1 MEPDPEVRKI
11 QGPVILEDKTGGKLD
26 VCNLLNPSTKKP
38 YGVVLDGD
46 SATHGSMTCRVDH
59 SYIGNLNAS
68 YVVSDL
74 GRSRIEDSALQT
86 SASGERYLIQSHAEI
101 LAVTPSKGSTAGGTL
116 VTIQGRYFMEN
127 ASVAIEGVPCD
138 VLSVSPVEI
147 TCRTRAQ
154 PFGTR
159 RKHLYPGNRGLL
171 YEVWT
176 KTFTADVHDVTKF
189 SATSGDYQSFFA
201 REAANPPKA
210 VTGDW
215 DRYSFRLS
223 GFFVPPVTADYTFWI
238 YSDDQSVL
246 YLSNSDRRENK
257 VEIAECPS
265 YTSSYFTHRSQKSA
279 KLPLVG
285 NQQYYMEAVVH
296 DYGGPD
302 YISVGV
308 QIHSPQFCTADSNKM
323 EEKQVISIQQDVKN
337 EVQTIVI
344 QMAEGSDGPVE
355 FSLLWDGV
363 RSKPIPITA
372 TAKQVSKNC
381 YMRVHLCVNACVI
394 QEAVEAMLT
403 VQCVQPEPSDVL
415 FHRDYETVHG
425 TVWGTLSRDT
435 EPYCGRASLRLPA
448 HLFGH
453 GRVKMHADGEGIYM
467 FDVEVYPA
475 VCLAYK
481 GRVARNLAVQLR
493 YHNKFVDDVR
503 TAWRHYPVFSE
514 LADDEIWQY
523 TCTDLR
529 NLTREDKFFVD
540 RKKQGTKLYVL
551 WIHLGVISGQQAYI
565 DEFSIAASPVFVTQV
580 NDTVPARPGGNIIT
594 DFNVTQ
600 TEPDVY
606 TLTFNPTG
614 CAGAIPLIAM
624 ADMTATAGDVTADSN
639 VVVYADSVEGPT
651 WMIMVMRRTRAT
663 RGVGGYFNMGYNGR
677 NVTVSAQVSAYD
689 LQTLLLDTYPE
700 LQAYSLRV
708 DKHGDCVSPEW
719 TLTFSGGPC
728 DAPDFQ
734 VSNVSL
740 TGDDPEVI
748 NYIIDGGVI
757 LSPIPGD
764 MLATPHSEPQVTVI
778 VNDVPSTCHYG
789 NCTFHYTTVSM
800 ATVTA
805 VSPSSGSAGQAIEI
819 TGSRFPNNLG
829 NINVTVGDVTCDVIS
844 ITTTNVKCIVGL
856 MTSGGVH
863 RVVVYVHPHGYALNT
878 QGPVTFTYDVNITRV
893 QPTKGSTA
901 GGTLLTLHGTGI
913 NNATVR
919 IGNEHCT
926 SISVSNPEPTKIQC
940 RTPALMDNAGA
951 LANVTVEV
959 CGVSAMLEDA
969 FTYDPAITPVISGT
983 MPANV
988 SLSGG
993 DILQLEGSLFGSND
1007 SLITVTVGS
1016 STCEIMEL
1024 VTDNNISCILPP
1036 LPQGRYPVLLHV
1048 DDIGYAYNSA
1058 PLVVEYVFRLDSI
1071 DPMEGSLAGGTELHI
1086 SGEGFSTNSS
1096 AIDVKVG
1103 PVSCDVQEISKN
1115 TLVCVTRPYSRRY
1128 HVKNAGILNYTYSDS
1143 KTPVVTNVSPL
1154 VGAAGSE
1161 VVLEGK
1167 HFSTTARDNRVRIGQ
1182 YSCNVTTAS
1191 ESKIVCIISDQE
1203 SLPTGSILPVS
1214 LKVRNSGNAILWE
1227 KNSMFSIVPI
1237 ITSLTPS
1244 SGSVAGG
1251 TTVSIFGTGFHKA
1264 GYETK
1269 VMIGGEL
1276 QCEITEL
1283 SYVNIICRTVS
1294 ITSRGNVSGTTPYT
1308 TLFTRVQNRSDTTP
1322 VSTAGIALSS
1332 NVTPVPMVG
1341 NTSSTTRDPV
1351 SVNPMSTEDGSISEM
1366 TVTSFMETTDELYMT
1381 EVTSVGT
1388 ETNHI
1393 EPISTNTTLDGNLT
1407 TDSVTTV
1414 TANAGVVGNSKTE
1427 SSYQNMTMSAT
1438 KVLDSQPITLPATTM
1453 MSITSP
1459 YSPENMSILGL
1470 TTVSSSTMATM
1481 PNSTVEGPP
1490 YWRTEVTVVG
1500 SKFPDDMTSVTITVG
1515 NHPCSIRSFSKHV
1528 VICWITN
1535 ATAGHHT
1542 VTLDVNQK
1550 GFAIF
1555 NTTNSVRIFPIVTK
1569 ITPNQGSLA
1578 GGTEIVVTGQGFDVA
1593 GNTTVSF
1600 GQKPCSVI
1608 SVDHTEIRCI
1618 TPPGSGEAAGVVTVN
1633 KLESESFTFLYSQD
1647 KTPIV
1652 HSVHPSIG
1660 THDDNLTISGENF
1673 SNMTS
1678 DVRVLVGGKNCSVVV
1693 SNDTVITC
1701 TSGVRLAGVYQV
1713 QLSVTGLGDAL
1724 SNATFEVQL
1733 QVTGISETEG
1743 SFGGHQLIVISG
1755 SGFHPNNTSITLCG
1769 EPCNVVNESSQQ
1781 ISCLTPSRCND
1792 RNDVEETCTVVLT
1805 VPGVNA
1811 TEAPSSYTYRTNST
1825 PKVTSLSPQMGEEG
1839 TVITM
1844 YGHGFRDGQNTVHI
1858 GDAVCNISSENSTTL
1873 QCELGYSAA
1882 SGSVGVVVTVGN
1894 LGRAC
1899 TNPDVV
1905 FHYVHRWSSP
1915 RTWPDGAEPQDGDT
1929 VTIGPGLSVLLDTN
1943 TTVLKLLHING
1954 GELIFDQKDL
1964 ELHAEAVLITGG
1976 GSLQIGTAE
1985 LPFLHTAH
1993 IVLYGDSSGEGLPL
2007 YGAKTIVVREGTVDM
2022 YGMPVSPSWTRL
2034 NETALRGNTN
2044 MTLREPV
2051 NWTPGST
2058 VVVTA
2063 TGDWNTGDQ
2072 HEEVKVTEVSPD
2084 GLTLSFTPALRFT
2097 HTATEGELAGWT
2109 FGVSAMVFPINRNIV
2124 FRGHVKKER
2133 REQHDVCVVEEDLQ
2147 HAGSDTCFLE
2157 RYRQTLGKREYGAQ
2171 VVVHADNPSASQVNV
2186 HIQDVEFTN
2195 VGKAYSL
2202 GNHPITFSMCG
2213 DVSGSFVRSSVIRQ
2227 SFNRGVGVQ
2236 GTDNL
2241 SLKDNVLYDVKGNG
2255 FFTQDGDEKDNIFEN
2270 NLAVM
2275 IKQSVSLQAEDLMPS
2290 GFLLRHPGNLLEGNV
2305 VVGSEHGGF
2314 WYNLPARTGG
2324 TARTSLVCPRKVP
2337 LATFQGNAAYSCH
2350 GAGLLVSPSYRPNVG
2365 SNCGSSE
2372 DQLVTF
2378 ANFTASGCFRGI
2390 HMVSVGSVQ
2399 VARAT
2404 IIGSG
2409 YTGIEYTKTEGDPS
2423 TEVPLIRESVIVA
2436 TRTPFNTGGPCTEVG
2451 IRAPQSKHM
2460 TLSDVTFVHFD
2471 IESCAAL
2478 GGCAGCEKFQAG
2490 DDIKVER
2497 LKFYNSPNRVAFR
2510 WESECWFKD
2519 SDRSLSGKTHAI
2531 VLPWT
2536 PILPTESCKV
2546 VPAFSK
2552 GSVSGAVCDKSVVLH
2567 RCDFYNVKPGWLS
2580 GTNMSVS
2587 TEAGT
2592 LMVPFMKN
2600 GLRFQNGWATTL
2612 PRGQIYTVEFQTDI
2626 LPINLSYK
2634 ANFHNFQDGDFLVMR
2649 HVLASQPD
2657 KVLINKRLVER
2668 SYEPLTY
2675 AKHKNLQ
2682 WHLVNNTLSY
2692 IVSGK
2697 GKKTPTDIQVSVEF
2711 YDCSEPTCGG
2721 TVYVS
2726 KRPRDAVFWSHDSSW
2741 RIGGS
2746 VRNGQTKVPQ
2756 EGDDVD
2762 IPEGLWMVADVP
2774 LPRLGSLRIRG
2785 TLEVPIEHSN
2795 VINVSCIVIIGGR
2808 LVIGFEGEVVPRG
2821 QTITVAL
2828 HGGCLLE
2835 DVLSSR
2841 AKRATGELENL
2852 VGIAV
2857 YGELDLHGSPHLV
2870 TWTHLSS
2877 TFAAGNNK
2885 IRVRD
2890 EVDWQPGDE
2899 IVVTSTS
2906 YDPHQAETFSI
2917 RKVGKDRRTLYLSN
2931 PLQHTHLGE
2940 TLSLSDGSRSYTM
2953 AAEVGLL
2960 SRNLRV
2966 KVTSSDDKPPVHL
2979 YVGQLTEGSKT
2990 YRGSARISDVEFSG
3004 LSARGTNQRSF
3015 AMTFTGGSLI
3025 GQESASYVIN
3035 SSVHHIQYGGLH
3047 ALDSR
3052 ALEIDNNVFYWTLG
3066 PTILIEGHGSAVSR
3080 NLVCLSVVPN
3090 TTEKVRNWYGAIDV
3104 TKADGVTL
3112 TGNTVAGSERIAFKT
3127 SGVSCGSSNSDIM
3140 EGNVG
3145 HSSLHG
3151 YRVPAGNGKRG
3162 CTKISKFTG
3171 FKNFD
3176 YGISFHTESSVVV
3189 EDVTLVDNGVAVLP
3203 MVYGPSALSHETAN
3217 KFITIKES
3225 LLVGSSP
3232 LFNCVTDRSVTG
3244 VTEETVVFRSPKS
3257 PTNGRVGILWP
3268 FFTSSATDIPEIA
3281 WHVPT
3286 SYPAINGVMYIHN
3299 VTFANFGYRCAQ
3311 NNLDVAIMTNPSNA
3325 DVMHPVVAEGVR
3337 MIDVEKD
3344 SRLFLHRGTRS
3355 DCRGSSLPFIR
3366 DMDGGITGGQSTV
3379 IPDVDYRLT
3388 RYDDHLLPESIK
3400 DFLSAQN
3407 LGLRS
3412 VAPFRGIVRK
3422 LGSQPNCFKKDAWQA
3437 YNCTGIDHSM
3447 LVIESLDPDTQTR
3460 HVGPVAILE
3469 NGYLNLVDGPTKQ
3482 ASGDCDASTCA
3493 CTNRISN
3500 FYTIVATGHPVQVFF
3515 SASNPQDLRL
3525 HLLNTKEARGIL
3537 LQMYYDRLERLDV
3550 YVQGEYITPTN
3561 GKLSSGQ
3568 LYIKTQEKEDTFIPP
3583 LPPNK
3588 TGVNYFDREN
3598 QVFYVVVTGE
3608 QLVEVR
3614 TVPTVLIIMDVELE
3628 VVAVGD
3634 DEVRQKFADLLVVD
3648 VSRVRIISKTERN
3661 SRRRKRDLSGEVVTL
3676 QVEVAD
3682 PPLPTIERY
3691 DVNAMTTAQTPSET
3705 TEESQA
3711 GEVSVTWEELQ
3722 AAAARVVNSY
3732 QKGTISEELGLEVLT
3747 LSIAD
3752 AIPPPEKIE
3761 FNTTTNATTS
3771 ASENIGSS
3779 VIVNY
3784 PVPVSME
3791 IYQGPPRDITVGR
3804 LPVQPILIL
3813 LDINGER
3820 VTSVGHNSAP
3830 WYVTATAE
3838 GYTSSQ
3844 DSPLQGAA
3852 TISFVA
3858 GWANY
3863 TDLRIS
3869 EPSNGFR
3876 IVFEIT
3882 YPPGSCFSRRT
3893 ETILVANEEG
3903 ETVNWMWWIIGG
3915 SSGGGFLLV
3924 LLLVIII
3931 CVCKKKSARRVGSD
3945 VVVANWRKRPHGK
3958 GLKGKKFID
3967 EDTPSSSMVG
3977 MSRDDGTEDN
3987 RVGTPIAKVP
3997 IVYEFMPPKPTSPT
4011 RQSSTSQNT
4020 DKVTQK
4026 EKSKDLTDHDAQHE
4040 IIELPRK
4047 YSQPD
4052 IQHISPPANK
4062 ISHNQAA
4069 ERLQGTQLSTNNA
4082 STSSVSREPF
4092 SLFKSLKR
4100 THSLKPRLGFRRNA
4114 RRSAKK
4120 GGPCVKTPAEEVIEE
4135 AGEGEVEVDNSDLEF
4150 V

>member
-1 MEPDPEVRKI
+1 
-11 QGPVILEDKTGGKLD
+11 
-26 VCNLLNPSTKKP
+26 
-38 YGVVLDGD
+38 
-46 SATHGSMTCRVDH
+46 
-59 SYIGNLNAS
+59 
-68 YVVSDL
+68 
-74 GRSRIEDSALQT
+74 
-86 SASGERYLIQSHAEI
+86 
-101 LAVTPSKGSTAGGTL
+101 
-116 VTIQGRYFMEN
+116 
-127 ASVAIEGVPCD
+127 
-138 VLSVSPVEI
+138 
-147 TCRTRAQ
+147 
-154 PFGTR
+154 
-159 RKHLYPGNRGLL
+159 
-171 YEVWT
+171 
-176 KTFTADVHDVTKF
+176 
-189 SATSGDYQSFFA
+189 
-201 REAANPPKA
+201 
-210 VTGDW
+210 
-215 DRYSFRLS
+215 
-223 GFFVPPVTADYTFWI
+223 
-238 YSDDQSVL
+238 
-246 YLSNSDRRENK
+246 
-257 VEIAECPS
+257 
-265 YTSSYFTHRSQKSA
+265 
-279 KLPLVG
+279 
-285 NQQYYMEAVVH
+285 
-296 DYGGPD
+296 
-302 YISVGV
+302 
-308 QIHSPQFCTADSNKM
+308 
-323 EEKQVISIQQDVKN
+323 
-337 EVQTIVI
+337 
-344 QMAEGSDGPVE
+344 
-355 FSLLWDGV
+355 
-363 RSKPIPITA
+363 
-372 TAKQVSKNC
+372 
-381 YMRVHLCVNACVI
+381 
-394 QEAVEAMLT
+394 
-403 VQCVQPEPSDVL
+403 
-415 FHRDYETVHG
+415 
-425 TVWGTLSRDT
+425 
-435 EPYCGRASLRLPA
+435 
-448 HLFGH
+448 
-453 GRVKMHADGEGIYM
+453 
-467 FDVEVYPA
+467 
-475 VCLAYK
+475 
-481 GRVARNLAVQLR
+481 
-493 YHNKFVDDVR
+493 
-503 TAWRHYPVFSE
+503 
-514 LADDEIWQY
+514 
-523 TCTDLR
+523 
-529 NLTREDKFFVD
+529 
-540 RKKQGTKLYVL
+540 
-551 WIHLGVISGQQAYI
+551 
-565 DEFSIAASPVFVTQV
+565 
-580 NDTVPARPGGNIIT
+580 
-594 DFNVTQ
+594 
-600 TEPDVY
+600 
-606 TLTFNPTG
+606 
-614 CAGAIPLIAM
+614 
-624 ADMTATAGDVTADSN
+624 
-639 VVVYADSVEGPT
+639 
-651 WMIMVMRRTRAT
+651 
-663 RGVGGYFNMGYNGR
+663 
-677 NVTVSAQVSAYD
+677 
-689 LQTLLLDTYPE
+689 
-700 LQAYSLRV
+700 
-708 DKHGDCVSPEW
+708 
-719 TLTFSGGPC
+719 
-728 DAPDFQ
+728 
-734 VSNVSL
+734 
-740 TGDDPEVI
+740 
-748 NYIIDGGVI
+748 
-757 LSPIPGD
+757 
-764 MLATPHSEPQVTVI
+764 
-778 VNDVPSTCHYG
+778 
-789 NCTFHYTTVSM
+789 
-800 ATVTA
+800 
-805 VSPSSGSAGQAIEI
+805 
-819 TGSRFPNNLG
+819 
-829 NINVTVGDVTCDVIS
+829 
-844 ITTTNVKCIVGL
+844 
-856 MTSGGVH
+856 
-863 RVVVYVHPHGYALNT
+863 
-878 QGPVTFTYDVNITRV
+878 
-893 QPTKGSTA
+893 
-901 GGTLLTLHGTGI
+901 
-913 NNATVR
+913 
-919 IGNEHCT
+919 
-926 SISVSNPEPTKIQC
+926 
-940 RTPALMDNAGA
+940 
-951 LANVTVEV
+951 
-959 CGVSAMLEDA
+959 
-969 FTYDPAITPVISGT
+969 
-983 MPANV
+983 
-988 SLSGG
+988 
-993 DILQLEGSLFGSND
+993 
-1007 SLITVTVGS
+1007 
-1016 STCEIMEL
+1016 
-1024 VTDNNISCILPP
+1024 
-1036 LPQGRYPVLLHV
+1036 
-1048 DDIGYAYNSA
+1048 
-1058 PLVVEYVFRLDSI
+1058 
-1071 DPMEGSLAGGTELHI
+1071 
-1086 SGEGFSTNSS
+1086 
-1096 AIDVKVG
+1096 
-1103 PVSCDVQEISKN
+1103 
-1115 TLVCVTRPYSRRY
+1115 
-1128 HVKNAGILNYTYSDS
+1128 
-1143 KTPVVTNVSPL
+1143 
-1154 VGAAGSE
+1154 
-1161 VVLEGK
+1161 
-1167 HFSTTARDNRVRIGQ
+1167 
-1182 YSCNVTTAS
+1182 
-1191 ESKIVCIISDQE
+1191 
-1203 SLPTGSILPVS
+1203 
-1214 LKVRNSGNAILWE
+1214 
-1227 KNSMFSIVPI
+1227 
-1237 ITSLTPS
+1237 
-1244 SGSVAGG
+1244 
-1251 TTVSIFGTGFHKA
+1251 
-1264 GYETK
+1264 
-1269 VMIGGEL
+1269 
-1276 QCEITEL
+1276 
-1283 SYVNIICRTVS
+1283 
-1294 ITSRGNVSGTTPYT
+1294 
-1308 TLFTRVQNRSDTTP
+1308 
-1322 VSTAGIALSS
+1322 
-1332 NVTPVPMVG
+1332 
-1341 NTSSTTRDPV
+1341 
-1351 SVNPMSTEDGSISEM
+1351 
-1366 TVTSFMETTDELYMT
+1366 
-1381 EVTSVGT
+1381 
-1388 ETNHI
+1388 
-1393 EPISTNTTLDGNLT
+1393 
-1407 TDSVTTV
+1407 
-1414 TANAGVVGNSKTE
+1414 
-1427 SSYQNMTMSAT
+1427 
-1438 KVLDSQPITLPATTM
+1438 
-1453 MSITSP
+1453 
-1459 YSPENMSILGL
+1459 
-1470 TTVSSSTMATM
+1470 
-1481 PNSTVEGPP
+1481 
-1490 YWRTEVTVVG
+1490 
-1500 SKFPDDMTSVTITVG
+1500 
-1515 NHPCSIRSFSKHV
+1515 
-1528 VICWITN
+1528 
-1535 ATAGHHT
+1535 
-1542 VTLDVNQK
+1542 
-1550 GFAIF
+1550 
-1555 NTTNSVRIFPIVTK
+1555 
-1569 ITPNQGSLA
+1569 
-1578 GGTEIVVTGQGFDVA
+1578 
-1593 GNTTVSF
+1593 
-1600 GQKPCSVI
+1600 
-1608 SVDHTEIRCI
+1608 
-1618 TPPGSGEAAGVVTVN
+1618 
-1633 KLESESFTFLYSQD
+1633 
-1647 KTPIV
+1647 
-1652 HSVHPSIG
+1652 
-1660 THDDNLTISGENF
+1660 
-1673 SNMTS
+1673 MTS

-1693 SNDTVITC
+1693 SNNTVITC

-1781 ISCLTPSRCND
+1781 ISCLTPSKCND
-1792 RNDVEETCTVVLT
+1792 LSNVDETCAVVLT

-1825 PKVTSLSPQMGEEG
+1825 PTVTSLSPQMGEEG

-1844 YGHGFRDGQNTVHI
+1844 YGHGFRDGQNTVLI
-1858 GDAVCNISSENSTTL
+1858 GDAVCTISSENSTIL

-1894 LGRAC
+1894 LGKAC

-1905 FHYVHRWSSP
+1905 FHYVHLWSSP
-1915 RTWPDGAEPQDGDT
+1915 RTWPDGAVPQDGDT
-1929 VTIGPGLSVLLDTN
+1929 VNIGPGQSVLLDTN
-1943 TTVLKLLHING
+1943 TTVLKLLHLNG
-1954 GELIFDQKDL
+1954 GELIFEQTDL

-1976 GSLQIGTAE
+1976 GRLQIGTAE

-1993 IVLYGDSSGEGLPL
+1993 IVLYGNTSLEGLPL
-2007 YGAKTIVVREGTVDM
+2007 YGAKAMVLREGAIGM
-2022 YGMPVSPSWTRL
+2022 FGMPVSPSWTRL
-2034 NETALRGNTN
+2034 NETALRGDTN
-2044 MTLREPV
+2044 MTLQEPV
-2051 NWTPGST
+2051 NWAPGST

-2063 TGDWNTGDQ
+2063 TGDWDAMDQ
-2072 HEEVKVTEVSPD
+2072 HEEVKVTEVSSD
-2084 GLTLSFTPALRFT
+2084 GSTLSFTPALRFT
-2097 HTATEGELAGWT
+2097 HTATGGELAGWT
-2109 FGVSAMVFPINRNIV
+2109 FGLSAMVFPITRNIV
-2124 FRGHVKKER
+2124 FRGHVEKER
-2133 REQHDVCVVEEDLQ
+2133 REQHDVCVVEEDSQ
-2147 HAGSDTCFLE
+2147 HAGNTCFLE
-2157 RYRQTLGKREYGAQ
+2157 RYRQTLGKREHGAQ
-2171 VVVHADNPSASQVNV
+2171 LVVHADNPSASQVNV

-2195 VGKAYSL
+2195 VGKGYSL

-2213 DVSGSFVRSSVIRQ
+2213 DVSGSFVRSSVIRR

-2241 SLKDNVLYDVKGNG
+2241 SLKYNVLYDVKGNG

-2324 TARTSLVCPRKVP
+2324 TARTNLVCPRKVP

-2350 GAGLLVSPSYRPNVG
+2350 GAGLLISPSYRPNVG
-2365 SNCGSSE
+2365 SNCGNSE

-2378 ANFTASGCFRGI
+2378 GNFTASGCLRGI

-2399 VARAT
+2399 VAQAT
-2404 IIGSG
+2404 VIGSG
-2409 YTGIEYTKTEGDPS
+2409 LTGIEYTKTEGDPS
-2423 TEVPLIRESVIVA
+2423 TDVPLIHDSVIVA
-2436 TRTPFNTGGPCTEVG
+2436 TRTAFNTGGPCTEVG

-2471 IESCAAL
+2471 TESCAAL
-2478 GGCAGCEKFQAG
+2478 GGCAGCERFQAG

-2510 WESECWFKD
+2510 WESECWFED
-2519 SDRSLSGKTHAI
+2519 LDRSLSGKKHAK

-2592 LMVPFMKN
+2592 MTVRFMKN

-2612 PRGQIYTVEFQTDI
+2612 PSRQIYTVEFQTDT
-2626 LPINLSYK
+2626 LPFNLSYK
-2634 ANFHNFQDGDFLVMR
+2634 ANFHNFKDGDYLAIR
-2649 HVLASQPD
+2649 QVLASQPD
-2657 KVLINKRLVER
+2657 KVLINKRLAER
-2668 SYEPLTY
+2668 SYELLTY

-2697 GKKTPTDIQVSVEF
+2697 EKKTPTDIQVSVEF

-2762 IPEGLWMVADVP
+2762 IPEGMWMVADVP

-2785 TLEVPIEHSN
+2785 TLEIPIEHNN

-2808 LVIGFEGEVVPRG
+2808 LVIGFEGEAVPRG
-2821 QTITVAL
+2821 RTITVAL

-2841 AKRATGELENL
+2841 AKRATGELEHL

-2917 RKVGKDRRTLYLSN
+2917 RKVGKDRQTLYLDK

-2966 KVTSSDDKPPVHL
+2966 KVTSSVDKPPVHL

-3004 LSARGTNQRSF
+3004 LSGIGTNQGSF

-3025 GQESASYVIN
+3025 GQESASYVVN

-3047 ALDSR
+3047 ALESR
-3052 ALEIDNNVFYWTLG
+3052 ALEIASNVFYWTVG
-3066 PTILIEGHGSAVSR
+3066 PTILIEGRGSVVSK

-3090 TTEKVRNWYGAIDV
+3090 TTEQVRNWYGAIDV
-3104 TKADGVTL
+3104 TKAGGVTL

-3127 SGVSCGSSNSDIM
+3127 SGISCDSSSSDTM

-3151 YRVPAGNGKRG
+3151 YRIQAGNGKQG
-3162 CTKISKFTG
+3162 CTKISGFTG
-3171 FKNFD
+3171 YKNFD

-3268 FFTSSATDIPEIA
+3268 SFTSSATDIPEIA

-3299 VTFANFGYRCAQ
+3299 VTLANFGYRCAQ

-3550 YVQGEYITPTN
+3550 YVGGEYMTPTN
-3561 GKLSSGQ
+3561 GKLSGGQ
-3568 LYIKTQEKEDTFIPP
+3568 LYINTQEKADTFIPP

-3598 QVFYVVVTGE
+3598 QVFYVVVTGG
-3608 QLVEVR
+3608 QPVEVR

-3676 QVEVAD
+3676 HVEVAD

-3711 GEVSVTWEELQ
+3711 REVSVTWEELQ

-3771 ASENIGSS
+3771 ASEDIGSS

-3830 WYVTATAE
+3830 WNVTATAE

-3844 DSPLQGAA
+3844 DSPLQGAV
-3852 TISFVA
+3852 TISFVD

-3882 YPPGSCFSRRT
+3882 YPPGASFSRRT
-3893 ETILVANEEG
+3893 EAISVANEEG
-3903 ETVNWMWWIIGG
+3903 ETVNWMLWIIGG

-3924 LLLVIII
+3924 ILLVTII

-3977 MSRDDGTEDN
+3977 MSRDNGTEDN

-3997 IVYEFMPPKPTSPT
+3997 IVY
-4011 RQSSTSQNT
+4011 
-4020 DKVTQK
+4020 D
-4026 EKSKDLTDHDAQHE
+4026 
-4040 IIELPRK
+4040 
-4047 YSQPD
+4047 
-4052 IQHISPPANK
+4052 
-4062 ISHNQAA
+4062 
-4069 ERLQGTQLSTNNA
+4069 
-4082 STSSVSREPF
+4082 
-4092 SLFKSLKR
+4092 
-4100 THSLKPRLGFRRNA
+4100 LKPRLGFRRNA